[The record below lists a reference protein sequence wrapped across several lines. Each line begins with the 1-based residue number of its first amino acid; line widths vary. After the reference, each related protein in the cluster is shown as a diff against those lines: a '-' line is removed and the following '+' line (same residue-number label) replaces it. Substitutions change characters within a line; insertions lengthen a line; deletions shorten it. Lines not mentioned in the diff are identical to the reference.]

1 MKRDGRALAHNTLEE
16 MRILAV
22 RRMAEGEHPNDV
34 AASFGMHRSWAYKV
48 RAQARGR
55 GHGVRA
61 LRSSKGTGRPR
72 KLTRVQEQQVLR
84 WINGKNPTQYGF
96 DFGLWTRKLVRELVL
111 REFGVTLSLA
121 SIGAMLARLNL
132 TPQKP
137 LQRAYQRNP
146 EAIERWQ
153 HDTYPAIARQARQEN
168 AEIFFW
174 DESGFR
180 ADSVHGRT
188 WAPCGETPVVER
200 PGERQSMSAA
210 SAVNSKGAFWFA
222 TYEGA
227 LSGELFVTL
236 LKKLMFNRRKAVHLV
251 VDGLPA
257 HKKAVVKQY
266 VASTQGK
273 LTLHFLPG
281 YAPDLN
287 PDELVWSHV
296 KRTGVARRPL
306 QKGEK
311 LQPRIH
317 EQLAQIGRNPKL
329 VRSFFKHPSVSY
341 ISDLWCDTCR
351 RQPRVKRH
359 VVGGKVRFCLVAFD
373 RRSMA
378 IEAATCCATNSCLPE
393 HARLAT
399 IECEASGTKYSAE
412 AGPSR

>member
-1 MKRDGRALAHNTLEE
+1 MKRDGRSLAHNTFEE

-22 RRMAEGEHPNDV
+22 QRMAGGEHPNDV
-34 AASFGMHRSWAYKV
+34 AVSFGMHRSWAYKV
-48 RAQARGR
+48 RAQVRGR
-55 GHGVRA
+55 GRGVRV

-72 KLTRVQEQQVLR
+72 KLTRAQEQQVLR
-84 WINGKNPTQYGF
+84 WINGKNPMQYGF
-96 DFGLWTRKLVRELVL
+96 DFGLWTRNLVRELVQ
-111 REFGVTLSLA
+111 REFDVTLSLT
-121 SIGAMLARLNL
+121 SIGTMLARLNL

-137 LQRAYQRNP
+137 LQRAYQRDP
-146 EAIERWQ
+146 EAIGRWQ
-153 HDTYPAIARQARQEN
+153 RDTYPSIARQARKEN
-168 AEIFFW
+168 ADIFFW

-188 WAPCGETPVVER
+188 WAPRGETPVVER
-200 PGERQSMSAA
+200 PGQRQSMSAA

-222 TYEGA
+222 TYEGG

-236 LKKLMFNRRKAVHLV
+236 LKKLMFNRKKAVHLV

-257 HKKAVVKQY
+257 HKKAIVKEY

-311 LQPRIH
+311 LGPRIH
-317 EQLAQIGRNPKL
+317 EQLAQIGRDPRL
-329 VRSFFKHPSVSY
+329 VRSFFRHPSVLY
-341 ISDLWCDTCR
+341 ISDL
-351 RQPRVKRH
+351 
-359 VVGGKVRFCLVAFD
+359 
-373 RRSMA
+373 
-378 IEAATCCATNSCLPE
+378 
-393 HARLAT
+393 
-399 IECEASGTKYSAE
+399 
-412 AGPSR
+412 